1 MAVKRKPTST
11 EAMILDGDTPL
22 DHRKQLLMHLCVDDS
37 PQSQATVKALL
48 ESATASNGETV
59 YKKKCRELESI
70 KQQMLDGPLRSA
82 TFFRILTAGQNGQG
96 QNEQSQNG
104 NGAAASGFPLGPL
117 PRAHVLTEDGAA
129 VFPTVLDSKLAES
142 LECGDEVILDAQ
154 GKTILYRSGYSP
166 DVGEEARFE
175 RRVDADRIEI
185 SLRDFEKCV
194 YRASAK
200 LVRAMDGGET
210 KPGDLLLVSSRRWMA
225 LDGIPSEDKLSHYQ
239 YICKDPVPDV
249 VIQRDIGAPPKFM
262 RELQRHVTM
271 EMTNPELGRK
281 YRLMRCRMKLLA
293 GVSGSGKSLSIQG
306 MWRLMYETMSEVT
319 GMPIEQLPPRVMRLR
334 SSSVLSK
341 WYSESEKLLDK
352 FFDEVEQIAAE
363 TFIGSDGVEY
373 DLPLLVITEEVDSLA
388 RTRGGD
394 AVHDRVQTTLLQRL
408 DATTQKLRDRL
419 IIFLFT
425 TNVPEMVDPA
435 FLRRAG
441 GTVVRFDRLSQR
453 ACGDVLDK
461 HLRDLPIRVN
471 GKCETSEKARQHVKS
486 RVLPWLFSPNG
497 EDKGLVEIT
506 YVGATEPDVKYRR
519 NFLTGAL
526 IARALQE
533 AAEEGRLAEWSGESA
548 GVSSAQLM
556 SALARQI
563 QSIIDQLHAH
573 NVHQYVTLPD
583 GVRVGSLR
591 RIPQPKAPPAELSN
605 V

>member
-1 MAVKRKPTST
+1 MPAKRKPTSS

-22 DHRKQLLMHLCVDDS
+22 DHRKQLLMHLCVDES
-37 PQSQATVKALL
+37 AQSQAAVKALL
-48 ESATASNGETV
+48 DSATASNGETV
-59 YKKKCRELESI
+59 YKKKCQEVEAI
-70 KQQMLDGPLRSA
+70 KQQLLDGPLRSA
-82 TFFRILTAGQNGQG
+82 TFFRILSLGQSPG
-96 QNEQSQNG
+96 QNEQSKNG
-104 NGAAASGFPLGPL
+104 KGAADNGIPLGPL
-117 PRAHVLTEDGAA
+117 PRAHVLTEEGAA
-129 VFPTVLDSKLAES
+129 IFPAVVDAKLAES

-154 GKTILYRSGYSP
+154 GKAVLYRAAYFP

-175 RRVDADRIEI
+175 RRVGADRIEI

-200 LVRAMDGGET
+200 LVKAMDAGET

-225 LDGIPSEDKLSHYQ
+225 LDGIPNEDKLSHYQ

-249 VIQRDIGAPPKFM
+249 VIKRDIGAPPKFI
-262 RELQRHVTM
+262 RELQRHVIM

-281 YRLMRCRMKLLA
+281 YHLMRCRMKLLA

-306 MWRLMYETMSEVT
+306 MWRLMYETMSEVI
-319 GMPIEQLPPRVMRLR
+319 GVPIEQLPPRVMHLR

-341 WYSESEKLLDK
+341 WYSESEKHLDK
-352 FFDEVEQIAAE
+352 FFDEVEQLANE
-363 TFIGSDGVEY
+363 TFTGPDGVEY
-373 DLPLLVITEEVDSLA
+373 DLPLLVITEEADSLA
-388 RTRGGD
+388 PTRGND
-394 AVHDRVQTTLLQRL
+394 SVHDRVQTTLLQRL

-419 IIFLFT
+419 ILFLFT

-441 GTVVRFDRLSQR
+441 GTVVRFGRLSQR

-461 HLRDLPIRVN
+461 HLRDLPIRIN
-471 GKCETSEKARQHVKS
+471 GKCEMSEKAGQHVKS
-486 RVLPWLFSPNG
+486 RLLPWLFSPNG

-526 IARALQE
+526 IARAVQE
-533 AAEEGRLAEWSGESA
+533 AAEEGPLAEWSGEPA
-548 GVSSAQLM
+548 GVTAGQLM

-563 QSIIDQLHAH
+563 QSIIDQLHPH

-591 RIPQPKAPPAELSN
+591 RIPQPKTPPAGLSS

>member
-1 MAVKRKPTST
+1 MAVKRKPTSV
-11 EAMILDGDTPL
+11 EAMILDGDTPF
-22 DHRKQLLMHLCVDDS
+22 DHRKQLLMHLCADDS
-37 PQSQATVKALL
+37 EQSQAALKGLL

-59 YKKKCRELESI
+59 YKKKCQELEAI
-70 KQQMLDGPLRSA
+70 KQQLLDGPLRSA
-82 TFFRILTAGQNGQG
+82 TFFRILSPGKD
-96 QNEQSQNG
+96 EQSRSG
-104 NGAAASGFPLGPL
+104 NGAAVNGTALGPL
-117 PRAHVLTEDGAA
+117 PRAHVLTEEGAA
-129 VFPTVLDSKLAES
+129 VYPAVVDAKLAAS
-142 LECGDEVILDAQ
+142 LACGDEVILDAQ
-154 GKTILYRSGYSP
+154 GKAILYRAADSP

-175 RRVDADRIEI
+175 RRVDAERIEV
-185 SLRDFEKCV
+185 SMRDYEKHV
-194 YRASAK
+194 FRTSAK
-200 LVRAMDGGET
+200 LVRALDAGET
-210 KPGDLLLVSSRRWMA
+210 KPGDLVLVSSRRWMA
-225 LDGIPSEDKLSHYQ
+225 LDGIPSDDKLSHYQ

-249 VIQRDIGAPPKFM
+249 VIERDIGAPPAFI
-262 RELQRHVTM
+262 RELQQHVTM

-306 MWRLMYETMSEVT
+306 MWRLMYEAMSDVI
-319 GMPIEQLPPRVMRLR
+319 GVPLEQLPPRVMRLR
-334 SSSVLSK
+334 ASSVLSK

-352 FFDEVEQIAAE
+352 FFDEVEQLATE
-363 TFIGSDGVEY
+363 TFIGPDGVEY

-388 RTRGGD
+388 RTRGSD
-394 AVHDRVQTTLLQRL
+394 SVHDRVQTTLLQRL
-408 DATTQKLRDRL
+408 DATTQKLRDKL
-419 IIFLFT
+419 ILFLFT

-441 GTVVRFDRLSQR
+441 GTVTRFDRLSQR

-461 HLRDLPIRVN
+461 HLRDLPIRIN
-471 GKCETSEKARQHVKS
+471 GQCEVSEQAKQHIKS

-526 IARALQE
+526 IARAVQE
-533 AAEEGRLAEWSGESA
+533 AAEEGRLDEWSGESA
-548 GVSSAQLM
+548 GVTAGQLM

-563 QSIIDQLHAH
+563 QSIVDQLHTH

-583 GVRVGSLR
+583 AARVGSVR
-591 RIPQPKAPPAELSN
+591 RIPQPKAQPAELSR